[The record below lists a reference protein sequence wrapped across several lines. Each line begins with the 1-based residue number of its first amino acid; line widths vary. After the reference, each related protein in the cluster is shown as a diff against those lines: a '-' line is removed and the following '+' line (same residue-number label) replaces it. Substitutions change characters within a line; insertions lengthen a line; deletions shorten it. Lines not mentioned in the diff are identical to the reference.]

1 MDLQDKIGREEIV
14 EKICGFVDSLKKD
27 KHFCLAINGAWGSGK
42 TFVLEM
48 IEEKL
53 SKKQENIIIKYD
65 AWENTFYSDP
75 LIAILSCVID
85 GIEDKLYLVE
95 RKEEKIKKKFKA
107 SLKTLAKLS
116 TKIEKLQV
124 AVKGIKEIIKDVHT
138 PIDTAG
144 LDDFRSYQTLLKET
158 KEILSKVTQVRE
170 YRGKQS
176 KLVILVDEI
185 DRCLPDEQLK
195 ILERLHHL
203 FDVKNCAVIVTMNQ
217 ACVAK
222 TVQTIYG
229 VDGYEYLRKF
239 FDFTFRLETSASKYL
254 KSLFE
259 DYIRSFE
266 NLQVPLKEKSFPVEL
281 AYQCLLY
288 GSEKV
293 LDKTDNRELSN
304 YYDAVMNICN
314 AFGWLKLNQHYVFF
328 ILVALYIRK
337 ILSSTF
343 LSIDEIVTN
352 QSYINEKLKI
362 SPVDK
367 SNYVMPYF
375 DYLNKFLGVDWNNPP
390 EVFNRVFGFSGGY
403 IPDFSW
409 AFNETVYYS
418 LGQEFRG
425 NEMRRF
431 NNHPMVNP
439 DNCKELCRLIILY
452 SGEQEKTEN
461 VK

>member
-95 RKEEKIKKKFKA
+95 RKEEKIKKTFKA

-124 AVKGIKEIIKDVHT
+124 AVNGIKEIIKDVHT

-158 KEILSKVTQVRE
+158 KEILSEVTQGRE

-304 YYDAVMNICN
+304 YYDAVMNVCN
-314 AFGWLKLNQHYVFF
+314 AFGWEKLNLYYVFF

-337 ILSSTF
+337 ILSPTF
-343 LSIDEIVTN
+343 LNTEEIIEN
-352 QSYINEKLKI
+352 QNNRNEKLKNL
-362 SPVDK
+362 SADEK
-367 SNYVMPYF
+367 KYATLYY
-375 DYLNKFLGVDWNNPP
+375 DYLNEFLGIDRENPP
-390 EVFNRVFGFSGGY
+390 EEFNKIYGLSGRY
-403 IPDFSW
+403 LPEFSW

-418 LGQEFRG
+418 QGQEFRG
-425 NEMRRF
+425 NETRRF
-431 NNHPMVNP
+431 DNQPIINP

-452 SGEQEKTEN
+452 GGEQEKT
-461 VK
+461 KT